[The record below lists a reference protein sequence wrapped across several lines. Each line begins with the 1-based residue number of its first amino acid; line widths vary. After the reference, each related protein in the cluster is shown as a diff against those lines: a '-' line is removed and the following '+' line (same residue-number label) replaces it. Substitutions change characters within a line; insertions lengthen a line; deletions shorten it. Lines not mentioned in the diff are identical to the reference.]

1 MVDLGGADLVSERE
15 GVVLHP
21 RAAADVAQYHDCRAL
36 PPLRRL
42 RHRRQPTD
50 RDGTGKGHGCTH
62 AQPIKLGFGWSV
74 SHIRLSPAETT

>member
-21 RAAADVAQYHDCRAL
+21 RAATNVAQYHDYRAL

-42 RHRRQPTD
+42 RHRRRRQPTD
-50 RDGTGKGHGCTH
+50 NYGTGEGHGCTH
-62 AQPIKLGFGWSV
+62 AQPIKLGFGCSV
-74 SHIRLSPAETT
+74 